1 MGAEL
6 KNVILVQARVSS
18 SRLPGKVLKDING
31 TPMIEY
37 LINRLKSVKTC
48 EKVILVTSD
57 EASDDALES
66 LMKGKVA
73 IVRGSLN
80 DVLSRFCKAIDHSD
94 FDNVVRITGDCPFV
108 DPCLIDNIVST
119 HELNKNDYTSNTL
132 KPTYPDGLDVEVIKK
147 DVLLEVNAKNL
158 TAFEREH
165 VTPHIYRNTDLYKVE
180 NISYVE
186 DLSHL
191 RITVDEIEDLE
202 LARII
207 DKKLAGS
214 KMSFTDI
221 ITLLN
226 SNQELTEINSSF
238 ERNSGS
244 KE

>member
-1 MGAEL
+1 M

-37 LINRLKSVKTC
+37 LINRLAAVKTC

-57 EASDDALES
+57 EASDDELEN
-66 LMKGKVA
+66 LMKGKVT

-80 DVLSRFCKAIDHSD
+80 DVLSRFCKAIDQSD

-108 DPCLIDNIVST
+108 DPAIIDNIVSI
-119 HELNKNDYTSNTL
+119 HESNKNDYTSNTL
-132 KPTYPDGLDVEVIKK
+132 KPTYPDGLDVEVVKK
-147 DVLLEVNAKNL
+147 DVLLEVNAKDL

-180 NISYVE
+180 NVAYVE

-207 DKKLAGS
+207 DKKLSGL
-214 KMSFTDI
+214 KMSFTNI

-226 SNQELTEINSSF
+226 NNQELREINSSF